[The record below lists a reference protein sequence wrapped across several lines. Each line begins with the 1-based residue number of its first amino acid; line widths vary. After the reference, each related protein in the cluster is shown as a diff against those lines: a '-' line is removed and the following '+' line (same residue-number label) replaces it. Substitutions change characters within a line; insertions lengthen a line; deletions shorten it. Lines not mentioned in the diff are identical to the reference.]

1 MTQAPIR
8 PTTDADNDDTLDVL
22 SAARRQVTQFQ
33 VTFTRLLTAL
43 QRCIDGDPGYLDA
56 AMGIMFELKLA
67 GQRLAALPAM
77 KNGTPTGL
85 NAGPV
90 FARALINE

>member
-1 MTQAPIR
+1 M
-8 PTTDADNDDTLDVL
+8 
-22 SAARRQVTQFQ
+22 
-33 VTFTRLLTAL
+33 TFTRLLTAL
-43 QRCIDGDPGYLDA
+43 QRCVDGDPGHLDA

-67 GQRLAALPAM
+67 GQKLAALPAV

-85 NAGPV
+85 NACPF